1 MRKVDVMIPAYKPG
15 KEFEQLLERLMHQ
28 NYPIQKIIVM
38 NTQRNFW
45 KEIWEET
52 YPLLEV
58 HHLSKEEFDHGG
70 TRKAAAALSTAD
82 IMMFMTQDAM
92 PKDEFLVKNMMA
104 AFEKNEKIAA
114 VYARQLPTQDCNE
127 LERYTRSFNYPETS
141 SVKSKA
147 DLPQYG
153 IKTFFCSNVCAAY
166 KKEIYEKLG
175 GFVEKTIFNED
186 MIYAG
191 KLIEEGYE
199 IAYAAEAEVI
209 HSHNYSSMQ
218 QLHRNFDLGVSQA
231 QYPEVFD
238 GISSEG
244 EGMKLV
250 KKSMIHLCKTGRFYL
265 LPKLLLQSGCK
276 YIGFFMGK
284 RYKKLPKS
292 LILWF
297 TMNKSYWKKGN
308 TDF

>member
-1 MRKVDVMIPAYKPG
+1 MMRSIDVIIPTYKPG
-15 KEFEQLLERLMHQ
+15 KEFEQLLERLSKQ
-28 NYPIQKIIVM
+28 DYPIQKMIVM
-38 NTQRNFW
+38 NTEQKFW
-45 KEIWEET
+45 SKTLEEK
-52 YPLLEV
+52 YPMLEV
-58 HHLSKEEFDHGG
+58 HHLRKEEFDHGG
-70 TRKAAAALSTAD
+70 TRKAAAALSKAD

-92 PKDEFLVKNMMA
+92 PKNDLLVRNMIA
-104 AFEKNEKIAA
+104 ALEKNEKIAA
-114 VYARQLPTQDCNE
+114 AYARQLPAQDCNE
-127 LERYTRSFNYPETS
+127 LEKYTRSFNYPEVS
-141 SVKSKA
+141 SVKTKA

-166 KKEIYEKLG
+166 KKDVFEKMG

-191 KLIEEGYE
+191 KLIDNGYE

-231 QYPEVFD
+231 QHPEIFD

-244 EGMKLV
+244 EGVKLV
-250 KKSMIHLCKTGRFYL
+250 KKSMIYFLKTGHFYRI
-265 LPKLLLQSGCK
+265 PKLILQSGCK

-284 RYKKLPKS
+284 RYHKLPKS
-292 LILWF
+292 VILWF
-297 TMNKSYWKKGN
+297 TMNKSYWN
-308 TDF
+308 